1 MDSEEDFR
9 SLGESHGEIRE
20 GLPRLARSA
29 CAQRIS
35 RFARHLGHRAGC
47 GAVWRERRHRHGV
60 VRPLE
65 ERPVAAISAV
75 GPRHSQPRHVQPGV
89 ASAGPASLRAN
100 VPAVHGGLRQ
110 SQWDQAYRRRG
121 RRRQGPARRLRA
133 GQKCH
138 AAAYGQRLRRGSA
151 DGAGIAQG
159 ARPRRG
165 PGCLGSAA
173 NAVARKLHRYCRCIA
188 LPSGVCRHGAQ
199 ARRSLRAGTQGKSGQ
214 AVRCCR
220 AALCPRRQAQCCQTP
235 RTVDARPAGIASCH
249 RHSGHPRGRRKPL
262 PWRGCLGS
270 HHLAQTAAWCA
281 RREAG
286 RALLPALQVYGRQT
300 TAADCAQSLG
310 LSRTGCIG
318 CSTWCSTRMVAEPEK
333 ATARKT
339 LPSCG
344 GSQSTSFVLT
354 PSAYPCAKKSNAPVG
369 TMPFCSI
376 SSATCDSPALVGRV
390 AERSERGGGRRCC
403 ARWVQ
408 QQRPPPPTP
417 PHKGEGSR
425 PSSPN
430 ACDLT
435 TRAVSPLQTIEFCG
449 KPLYPKA

>member
-1 MDSEEDFR
+1 M
-9 SLGESHGEIRE
+9 LGESHGEIQE

-159 ARPRRG
+159 ARPQRG

-173 NAVARKLHRYCRCIA
+173 DAVARKLHRYCRCIA

-199 ARRSLRAGTQGKSGQ
+199 ARRSYALALKENQGKLFD
-214 AVRCCR
+214 AVARRFAAPASAVLPNASNRRRTTGRIRRATVIRDTAWPPQTASLAWLPWLASPRADGRMVRAPRSRSCATTCSPSIWPPNDCCR
-220 AALCPRRQAQCCQTP
+220 LCA
-235 RTVDARPAGIASCH
+235 VIG
-249 RHSGHPRGRRKPL
+249 
-262 PWRGCLGS
+262 
-270 HHLAQTAAWCA
+270 
-281 RREAG
+281 
-286 RALLPALQVYGRQT
+286 V
-300 TAADCAQSLG
+300 
-310 LSRTGCIG
+310 SRTGCIG

-333 ATARKT
+333 ATAGNLAILRRFAVN
-339 LPSCG
+339 LIRAHPER
-344 GSQSTSFVLT
+344 
-354 PSAYPCAKKSNAPVG
+354 
-369 TMPFCSI
+369 I
-376 SSATCDSPALVGRV
+376 SMRQKVKRAGWDDAFLL
-390 AERSERGGGRRCC
+390 
-403 ARWVQ
+403 
-408 QQRPPPPTP
+408 
-417 PHKGEGSR
+417 
-425 PSSPN
+425 
-430 ACDLT
+430 DLLGHM
-435 TRAVSPLQTIEFCG
+435 R
-449 KPLYPKA
+449 